1 MGFLTEQSNNYLL
14 LGKEDLL
21 CMEVEVRDRIC
32 IFTHTRTPFLYVAK
46 AKIPP
51 FMKQFLSR
59 WLDRIWK

>member
-32 IFTHTRTPFLYVAK
+32 IFTHTHTHTFLICRQGQNPSFYET
-46 AKIPP
+46 IS
-51 FMKQFLSR
+51 KQMVR
-59 WLDRIWK
+59 